1 MIVIAEKISNALSGI
16 GVPEQYIGSG
26 IIKFVLLAVF
36 VAIIISV
43 FKNIKRKINRSI
55 YRAKRQIFGG
65 SGYIGSSIENQL
77 FHEVSRNIPDIISGI
92 KEAQE
97 IPEIKSVGGM
107 TSIYLKKISSDFPD
121 FHSPDAEDDIK
132 TFIVEYLNIVY
143 RNQEGFVKSGI
154 NNNLIINLNKRDKSV
169 INNIKFNGI
178 SIYGYTKTLDYAT
191 ITYRVSVGYNTDS
204 GRKEER
210 YELKYTYRLKEN
222 NLDTKSMRCSNCG
235 GSLETAVDGVC
246 PYCGTVFV
254 KDTIM
259 NWIVS
264 DIRSC

>member
-1 MIVIAEKISNALSGI
+1 MIAIAEKISNMLSGI
-16 GVPEQYIGSG
+16 GIPEQYIGPG
-26 IIKFVLLAVF
+26 IIKVVLLAVL
-36 VAIIISV
+36 VTVIISI

-55 YRAKRQIFGG
+55 YRAKRKIFSG
-65 SGYIGSSIENQL
+65 SGYIGSSIENQV
-77 FHEVSRNIPDIISGI
+77 FHEISRNIPNVISGI

-97 IPEIKSVGGM
+97 TPEIKSVGGM
-107 TSIYLKKISSDFPD
+107 TSMYLKQINSDFPE

-132 TFIVEYLNIVY
+132 TFIIEYLNIVY
-143 RNQEGFVKSGI
+143 RNQENFVKSGV
-154 NNNLIINLNKRDKSV
+154 NDNLIINLNKRDKSA
-169 INNIKFNGI
+169 IRNIKFNGI

-191 ITYRVSVGYNTDS
+191 ITYRVSVGYNTNS

-222 NLDTKSMRCSNCG
+222 NLNTKSMRCSNCG

-246 PYCGTVFV
+246 PYCGTVFI